1 MVTTYYPSDTNS
13 ADVTDG
19 TDFNKTMETSAP
31 PGPVAHAKTNISG
44 GAADVKSHTYT
55 TPGAVPNL
63 TTWPAGNYIA
73 YLDVTT
79 IGADVSYKIAIAR
92 VNSSGSLVETLG
104 TSAAKTAT
112 GLQSH
117 TVNLASPKTVPA
129 GDRFQIYILVSRAAS
144 HGNQTFENTIG
155 ASAALSRLE
164 TPIAVGYEVTASPA
178 AFSMTPAAIGSSAA
192 RSASASPG
200 SFALSGAPLGAAA
213 QRSLSASP
221 AAFSLSGAAVAAVRA
236 AVVSATA
243 ASFALAGADLS
254 AEPGTT
260 GQSATASPAAFALTG
275 ASISIAVARRVE
287 ASPASYALAGASIA
301 AQAARVASI
310 APASYALT
318 GASMSAA
325 RGYQVSLSPA
335 AFSLTGADLNPLVA
349 RVVSPSAGAFVLT
362 GKVIVAQ
369 VPGGSGE
376 TTVVIVRFGL

>member
-1 MVTTYYPSDTNS
+1 VVTTYYPSNTNS

-19 TDFNKTMETSAP
+19 SDFNKTMETSAP
-31 PGPVAHAKTNISG
+31 PSPVAHAKTNIAG
-44 GAADVKSHTYT
+44 GASDVKSHTYT

-63 TTWPAGNYIA
+63 TTWPAGNYVGYI
-73 YLDVTT
+73 DVTT

-92 VNSSGSLVETLG
+92 VNSTGGLVETLG
-104 TSAAKTAT
+104 TSASKTAT

-117 TVNLASPKTVPA
+117 TVNLGTPKTVAA

-155 ASAALSRLE
+155 ASAALARLE

-178 AFSMTPAAIGSSAA
+178 AFSLTPASIGSNAG
-192 RSASASPG
+192 RSASASPA
-200 SFALSGAPLGAAA
+200 SFALSGAALAPAA
-213 QRSLSASP
+213 QRKVSTSP
-221 AAFSLSGAAVAAVRA
+221 AAFVLTGAAIAAIRA

-243 ASFALAGADLS
+243 ASFALTGADIS
-254 AEPGTT
+254 AEPGTA
-260 GQSATASPAAFALTG
+260 GASVTASPAAFALTG
-275 ASISIAVARRVE
+275 ASISVAVGRRVE
-287 ASPASYALAGASIA
+287 AAPAAYALAGVSIA